1 MSDTTKTTATRLS
14 YLAHY
19 PRDFANE
26 YAIYAGT
33 PAELAQLE
41 EILDRRSER
50 NTCHKVDRKEAIRR
64 GWNRPREAKKTGEFW
79 LGGFAEPEA
88 YAPYADT
95 IQQAIVN
102 AHKATQERIERD
114 EIDQEA
120 REEFLRDAR
129 EAAGR

>member
-1 MSDTTKTTATRLS
+1 M
-14 YLAHY
+14 
-19 PRDFANE
+19 
-26 YAIYAGT
+26 
-33 PAELAQLE
+33 
-41 EILDRRSER
+41 
-50 NTCHKVDRKEAIRR
+50 
-64 GWNRPREAKKTGEFW
+64 
-79 LGGFAEPEA
+79 EPEA